1 MLNKKSEDPLTANI
15 YSDASNT
22 GCGAHFQGR
31 NTGSNWSL
39 EEKYNPINIK
49 EMLVA
54 YLSLKYFANDFS
66 NLTLK
71 IHTDNTAM
79 VSILKTWVNPTFHCL
94 TKNVSLYVWEW
105 CKSENI
111 WLFPIYVNTKH
122 NLADEPSRKI

>member
-39 EEKYNPINIK
+39 EEKYNPINVK

-79 VSILKTWVNPTFHCL
+79 VSILKNMGKSHITLLN
-94 TKNVSLYVWEW
+94 KK
-105 CKSENI
+105 CK
-111 WLFPIYVNTKH
+111 LVCMGMV
-122 NLADEPSRKI
+122 